1 MGFLLVIGVL
11 SLVFGFLFLF
21 APQAITKF
29 AAWSNR
35 LIARTDDVVNTN
47 SKAAGVLLIVAGL
60 FILWAYF
67 VR

>member
-11 SLVFGFLFLF
+11 ALVFGVLFLI
-21 APQAITKF
+21 APQAVTKL

-47 SKAAGVLLIVAGL
+47 NKAAGVLLIVAGI